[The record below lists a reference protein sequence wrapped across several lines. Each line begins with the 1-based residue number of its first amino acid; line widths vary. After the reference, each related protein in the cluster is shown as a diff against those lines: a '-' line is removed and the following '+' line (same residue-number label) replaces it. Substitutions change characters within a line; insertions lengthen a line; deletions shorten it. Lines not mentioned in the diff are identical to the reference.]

1 MDKAPA
7 LKILTNVAYD
17 LLVAENQSEAFSGES
32 KFGTWHGWNFKVP
45 AQPNAI
51 QGSDGTSFPPGS
63 ELVYFAAEGVHEK
76 MRRGGAVQGSMVRL
90 YKVHD
95 GDKTPIRVWVNQ
107 QELTGHAPAQAPTR
121 PSTDPIGEP
130 PPYAPPAGTSP
141 EPPDTASQPTVGVD
155 GSEYNL
161 QPPSQAHDPYLPLAR
176 IAAQRLIAQKIGEG
190 IYGEKVERE
199 TITSISMDVARVDL
213 PNEWLLEGYTLL
225 HQTSIIKEEE
235 TPDVDT
241 TGADPNADIPF

>member
-45 AQPNAI
+45 MQPNAI
-51 QGSDGTSFPPGS
+51 QGTDGTSFPPGS

-90 YKVHD
+90 YKVQD

-107 QELTGHAPAQAPTR
+107 QEITGFAPAQAPTQ

-155 GSEYNL
+155 DSFNAL
-161 QPPSQAHDPYLPLAR
+161 QTPSQAHDPYLGLAR
-176 IAAQRLIAQKIGEG
+176 IAAAWSIALRIGETLFG
-190 IYGEKVERE
+190 KDVRGENV
-199 TITSISMDVARVDL
+199 TSIKMDVMNQGGAL
-213 PNEWLLEGYTLL
+213 PNDCLLEGFDLL
-225 HQTSIIKEEE
+225 HDAGVIKDSEPLDD
-235 TPDVDT
+235 PDPD
-241 TGADPNADIPF
+241 DLPL